1 MSLRKTKT
9 VEFMGRRVTVQE
21 LDVAQVAEFFRFV
34 REQARL
40 ADEWMR
46 RLKTDPDAPQPEG
59 YASYEPHALD
69 ILMGSRIPFAQVL
82 QCVPDLTEADLCAPG
97 VSASD
102 LDPLYR
108 AVEEVNPFFLRAGNN
123 VMEMAEKLA
132 DREVPPSIRRTKGNP
147 V

>member
-9 VEFMGRRVTVQE
+9 VEFMGRRVVVQE
-21 LDVAQVAEFFRFV
+21 LDVAQVAEFFSFV
-34 REQARL
+34 RMQAQQAEDYL
-40 ADEWMR
+40 R
-46 RLKTDPDAPQPEG
+46 RLKTDPDADPVPG
-59 YASYEPHALD
+59 YEPHTLD

-108 AVEEVNPFFLRAGNN
+108 AVEEVNPFFLRAGNTI
-123 VMEMAEKLA
+123 MEAADKLA
-132 DREVPPSIRRTKGNP
+132 DREVLQDIRRTA
-147 V
+147 